1 MTKNKISKYIY
12 FDKETIQNILE
23 DTNKGQKSKTVH
35 RSNTQR
41 LQASV
46 EAEAKTEVKLNIP
59 FHLRLAFL
67 FSSKL
72 NTEFLFERNSK
83 TTITSTELSEFR
95 EVEKK
100 FKKFES
106 IVISDIKNSSTLF
119 MVAGTYYKLLSGS
132 NEALKDFDFSQIQTV
147 IREYNGY
154 DIYKIDEE
162 NYVRFNSDAFLS
174 NYCRNELLSTTLD
187 LFALKVGEFPKDD
200 FDFQKQLEK
209 LGDLFDGQSNKTLA
223 ELYSPE
229 VIKKLPEKSNKS
241 SNINLWDAVV
251 AVVGEKP

>member
-83 TTITSTELSEFR
+83 TTITDR
-95 EVEKK
+95 
-100 FKKFES
+100 
-106 IVISDIKNSSTLF
+106 
-119 MVAGTYYKLLSGS
+119 
-132 NEALKDFDFSQIQTV
+132 
-147 IREYNGY
+147 
-154 DIYKIDEE
+154 
-162 NYVRFNSDAFLS
+162 
-174 NYCRNELLSTTLD
+174 
-187 LFALKVGEFPKDD
+187 
-200 FDFQKQLEK
+200 
-209 LGDLFDGQSNKTLA
+209 
-223 ELYSPE
+223 
-229 VIKKLPEKSNKS
+229 KS
-241 SNINLWDAVV
+241 VV
-251 AVVGEKP
+251 

>member
-1 MTKNKISKYIY
+1 
-12 FDKETIQNILE
+12 
-23 DTNKGQKSKTVH
+23 
-35 RSNTQR
+35 
-41 LQASV
+41 
-46 EAEAKTEVKLNIP
+46 
-59 FHLRLAFL
+59 
-67 FSSKL
+67 
-72 NTEFLFERNSK
+72 
-83 TTITSTELSEFR
+83 
-95 EVEKK
+95 
-100 FKKFES
+100 
-106 IVISDIKNSSTLF
+106 

-174 NYCRNELLSTTLD
+174 NYRRNELLSTTLD